1 MKTQTATST
10 ATVGVFHNRADAQA
24 CVNDLKGAGFR
35 DDEIGM
41 VTRHEG
47 DADVTDGDG
56 NKAGEGAAIGVA
68 TGAGVGALWALGIA
82 AGLLPAIGPVIAG
95 GMFASILA
103 SAAGGAAVGGLVG
116 ALVGLGVPEEE
127 AEYYE
132 SEVKAGRTIVT
143 VKAGRRA
150 GLVREI
156 IQRHHGYDRS
166 SASVSSASVSSTP
179 VTSTIASGDRA
190 TGLTGQKT
198 SRVDKSFADTDA
210 CDLPANRRPTA
221 GHTDEK
227 SMKLSQEELHARK
240 DLETTGEVRVRKDV
254 VTEHKTMDVPVMR
267 EEVVIERRPAGD
279 KRATSSDLRPG
290 EEIRIPVKEEH
301 VHLDKSAH
309 VVEEVNVGKRKVQG
323 KEHVAGDVRKEV
335 LRVDKEG
342 QPRVQG
348 TDRP

>member
-1 MKTQTATST
+1 MKTQTVTGT
-10 ATVGVFHNRADAQA
+10 TTVGVFHNRADAQA
-24 CVNDLKGAGFR
+24 CVNDLKRSGFR

-47 DADVTDGDG
+47 GADGTAAEDEG

-95 GMFASILA
+95 GMLASVLA

-116 ALVGLGVPEEE
+116 ALVGLGIPEEE

-143 VKAGRRA
+143 VRSGRRG
-150 GLVREI
+150 GLAREI

-166 SASVSSASVSSTP
+166 SANAGSVPVRSTTATSVMGTGAMAAS
-179 VTSTIASGDRA
+179 
-190 TGLTGQKT
+190 
-198 SRVDKSFADTDA
+198 DKSLRDTAA
-210 CDLPANRRPTA
+210 CDLPATHRA
-221 GHTDEK
+221 SASHTDEK

-240 DLETTGEVRVRKDV
+240 QSESAGEVRVHKDV
-254 VTEHKTMDVPVMR
+254 VTEHKTMEVPVTR

-301 VHLDKSAH
+301 VHLEKSAH

-323 KEHVAGDVRKEV
+323 KEQVSGDVRKEV
-335 LRVDKEG
+335 LRVEKEG

-348 TDRP
+348 TDRS